1 MATRAAIAG
10 MTAAAV
16 ATLGLAAGFAH
27 AQNSHPPRLGDTV
40 QVSPPPAPGGRAPAA
55 SRPARPPTG
64 PTGAAGTA
72 GPTGPTGPTGPA
84 RSEGPAPRE
93 DVRAVPSPVP
103 PASDDDDEVEVEA
116 DDRDSDD

>member
-10 MTAAAV
+10 MTAAAM

-40 QVSPPPAPGGRAPAA
+40 QVSPPPASRGRAPAA
-55 SRPARPPTG
+55 SRPARAP
-64 PTGAAGTA
+64 A
-72 GPTGPTGPTGPA
+72 GPVRPA
-84 RSEGPAPRE
+84 RPAPRQ
-93 DVRAVPSPVP
+93 DVRAAPSPAP

-116 DDRDSDD
+116 DDRDADD

>member
-10 MTAAAV
+10 MTAAAM

-40 QVSPPPAPGGRAPAA
+40 QVSPPPASRGRAPAA
-55 SRPARPPTG
+55 SRPARAP
-64 PTGAAGTA
+64 A
-72 GPTGPTGPTGPA
+72 GPAGPADPA
-84 RSEGPAPRE
+84 RSARPAPRQ
-93 DVRAVPSPVP
+93 DVRAAPSPVP

-116 DDRDSDD
+116 DDRDADD